1 MNFCLRVLNEGDG
14 RVVSEGIKKAFAKE
28 LQEVHEEGYYLAY
41 SQKKERW
48 ILSKKDKGKLELQT
62 VTRLEMVERLFER
75 I

>member
-1 MNFCLRVLNEGDG
+1 MNFCLRVLNEGQG

-41 SQKKERW
+41 SQKSGEW
-48 ILSKKDKGKLELQT
+48 ILSKKDMGKLERQT
-62 VTRLEMVERLFER
+62 ASRLEMVEKLFER